1 MGPTRIALVTDSTW
15 SLPPGL
21 AESLGVR
28 VLPLHVVAGATSV
41 ADVPGQAERITG
53 LIRATTASTS
63 QPTPGEVRDLLLSLA
78 DEGVAGI
85 VCIHLSGQ
93 LSGTYGSVRAVAGD
107 VSAERGIPVEVVDSR
122 TVAGALG
129 YAVAVAGASLAA
141 GASMAGA
148 VAGAR
153 ECAATSRVHM
163 SVADLRH
170 LQRGGRLRVPQLA
183 IGTALGIRPILEVRH
198 GEIRVRE
205 SVRGSARARQR
216 LVDLALR
223 AAGAPKDGPREPRS
237 RVSFAVHHVDSP
249 GAAQAVADLLGRA
262 AAEADLGVDRLDV
275 TPMAGVL
282 AVHAGPGALAVA
294 TARTRGLIHS

>member
-15 SLPPGL
+15 SLPPAL

-28 VLPLHVVAGATSV
+28 VLPLHVLAGTTSIP
-41 ADVPGQAERITG
+41 DVPAEAERITG
-53 LIRATTASTS
+53 IIRATAASTS
-63 QPTPGEVRDLLLSLA
+63 QPTPGAIRDLLGVLA
-78 DEGVAGI
+78 DEGSAGI
-85 VCIHLSGQ
+85 VCIHLSAQ
-93 LSGTYGSVRAVAGD
+93 LSGTCGSVRAVAGE
-107 VSAERGIPVEVVDSR
+107 VSAERGIPVEVIDSR

-129 YAVAVAGASLAA
+129 YAVAVAGANLAA
-141 GASMAGA
+141 GASMADA
-148 VAGAR
+148 MTAAR
-153 ECAATSRVHM
+153 ECAATSRVFL

-183 IGTALGIRPILEVRH
+183 IGTALGIKPILEVRH
-198 GEIRVRE
+198 GEIRLRE

-223 AAGAPKDGPREPRS
+223 SAGAPKDGVSRP
-237 RVSFAVHHVDSP
+237 RVSFAVHHADCP
-249 GAAQAVADLLGRA
+249 DAAATVAEMLAAA
-262 AAEADLGVDRLDV
+262 AAEADIGVDRLDV

-294 TARTRGLIHS
+294 TARTCGLVHS